1 MFFWFSSYILSM
13 KKTRFFFGHHLIL
26 AGLLGSLCLLDRA
39 AEERVRAQEAYLVLA
54 EKSAPEGTTV
64 PENSASPTKKPAVSQ
79 PTQTSDPQSP
89 VSKPAQTSDPQPP
102 VSQPAQTSDSQPSV
116 SKSAQTSALKSTQT
130 NAPTIRVLL
139 MTNGYSS
146 YYHPSVTVEY
156 NGKEVTYTPEDFAAG
171 DSSNTL
177 PELASGGSDSAS
189 AELGTSLTI
198 SPQQTGIR
206 IPSLTRQ
213 CGAPVYQGALTI
225 ARREEGLLLINE
237 LPLET
242 YLEAVVPSEMPSS
255 YAEEALKAQAVC
267 ARTYA
272 WKQKEEG
279 RLKDYGADVDDSVSF
294 QVYQNIAHHPSTTKA
309 VQETAGEI
317 LCQNGE
323 PVQAY
328 YFSTSAGATSTDEIW
343 GAEEAASY
351 LKSVPCAFDA
361 EEPWSRW
368 QVEIPWNILETRA
381 ADHLGV
387 PGTLLSVASTE
398 KNESGAVTCLS
409 VMTDAGSFQLEE
421 EYQIRQFLSPQG
433 LPITEK
439 DGSTVTGG
447 SLLPSSYFTEEAV
460 PGTALRLTG
469 GGYGHGVGMSQN
481 AADEM
486 AKEGYTYREILDYFF
501 RDVEIERL

>member
-1 MFFWFSSYILSM
+1 
-13 KKTRFFFGHHLIL
+13 
-26 AGLLGSLCLLDRA
+26 
-39 AEERVRAQEAYLVLA
+39 
-54 EKSAPEGTTV
+54 
-64 PENSASPTKKPAVSQ
+64 
-79 PTQTSDPQSP
+79 
-89 VSKPAQTSDPQPP
+89 
-102 VSQPAQTSDSQPSV
+102 
-116 SKSAQTSALKSTQT
+116 
-130 NAPTIRVLL
+130 

-146 YYHPSVTVEY
+146 YYHPSVTLEY
-156 NGKEVTYTPEDFAAG
+156 DGKEVTYTPEDFLTEG
-171 DSSNTL
+171 GSSDTI
-177 PELASGGSDSAS
+177 PVSASGYSDTAS
-189 AELGTSLTI
+189 AELNTSLTI
-198 SPQQTGIR
+198 PPQQTGIR

-213 CGAPVYQGALTI
+213 CGAPIYQGALTI
-225 ARREEGLLLINE
+225 IRRDEGLLLINE
-237 LPLET
+237 LSLET

-272 WKQKEEG
+272 WKQKEED

-294 QVYQNIAHHPSTTKA
+294 QVYQNIAPQSSTTKA
-309 VQETAGEI
+309 VQATAGEI

-368 QVEIPWNILETRA
+368 QVEIPWSTLETRA
-381 ADHLGV
+381 ADHLGA

-398 KNESGAVTCLS
+398 KNESGAVTCLN
-409 VMTDAGSFQLEE
+409 VTTDAGSFQLEE

-460 PGTALRLTG
+460 SGTVLRLTG

-501 RDVEIERL
+501 RDVEIERR